1 MSDVAMAGKFITFEG
16 GEGAGK
22 STNIA
27 LAADYLIAQG
37 IDVVLTREPGGT
49 EVAEAI
55 RHVLLSPELPA
66 MHSETE
72 LLLMFAARHEHLH
85 QKILPAI
92 ANGQWVLCDRFTDAT
107 YAYQGYGRGVE
118 LERIQ
123 QLEQWVQGTVRPDH
137 TLLFDLTVEQGM
149 QRVAKRAGQVD
160 RFEQEQHSFFEKIRQ
175 GYLER
180 AAQDAT
186 HYQIIDAGQ
195 TLDAVQNDVISTL
208 KDLLT

>member
-1 MSDVAMAGKFITFEG
+1 MAGKFITFEG

-107 YAYQGYGRGVE
+107 YAYQGYGRGVD
-118 LERIQ
+118 LQRIQ

-149 QRVAKRAGQVD
+149 QRVAKRAGKAD

-180 AAQDAT
+180 AAQDT
-186 HYQIIDAGQ
+186 VRYQIIDAGQ
-195 TLDAVQNDVISTL
+195 SLDAVQNDVISAL
-208 KDLLT
+208 KGLLA

>member
-1 MSDVAMAGKFITFEG
+1 MSETVMAGKFITFEG

-27 LAADYLIAQG
+27 RATDFLTAQG

-49 EVAEAI
+49 KVAEAI

-66 MHSETE
+66 MHAETE

-107 YAYQGYGRGVE
+107 YAYQGYGRGVDVQ
-118 LERIQ
+118 RIQ
-123 QLEQWVQGTVRPDH
+123 QLETWVQGTVRPDH

-149 QRVAKRAGQVD
+149 QRVAKRAGQAD

-175 GYLER
+175 GYLIR
-180 AAQDAT
+180 ADQDKQR
-186 HYQIIDAGQ
+186 YSIIDAGQ
-195 TLDAVQNDVISTL
+195 ALDNVQDQVVSVL
-208 KDLLT
+208 QDLIA